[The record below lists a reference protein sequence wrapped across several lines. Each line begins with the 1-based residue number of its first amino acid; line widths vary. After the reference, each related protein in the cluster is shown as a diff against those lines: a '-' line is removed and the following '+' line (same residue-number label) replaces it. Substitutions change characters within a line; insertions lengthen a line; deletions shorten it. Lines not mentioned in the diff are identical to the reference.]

1 MSPIDEVSNRFVR
14 AAAALSPML
23 AVYVGLPSDDPLDDL
38 SPAGLDA
45 RAGLVRDTLAA
56 AQAAPVHADAE
67 RLARDVLVERLLL
80 DLDRFDA
87 GDLHS
92 SLNVIASPVQDVRQL
107 FDLLPTGSDD
117 DAADLARR
125 MAAVPD
131 ALAGYRES
139 LLEGVRRGRVSA
151 VRQVDKCATQCDT
164 YSGTTSGAPTG
175 FFAGLAAG
183 AGQSGSLGDELER
196 AAAAADAAY
205 AELAEFLRVDLRP
218 HAPEL
223 DAVGE
228 EVYARGSRDFL
239 GATVDL
245 QETYAWGWHEFLS
258 IEAELK
264 EVAGRIVS
272 GGTPRQVADHLD
284 GDPRYQVA
292 GTDGL
297 QRWMQELSDGA
308 IDELGRTHFDIPD
321 ALRTLDCKIAPP
333 GGGVGAYYTGPSDDL
348 SRPGAMWWSVEQGKE
363 VFPTW
368 REVTTVYHEGVPGH
382 HLQIAT
388 ATYQRDSLNDYQRL
402 LAGTSGHAEGWALY
416 AERLVRELGYLDD
429 DGDLLGMLDAQLFR
443 AARVVIDIG
452 MHLRVGDPDRHRVPR
467 GGALDARARAR
478 VPAHPHDLRSG
489 AQRRRDRP
497 LPRLAGAGAVVQG
510 RRAAVARRPR
520 RGAGAPRRHVRLQG
534 LPHQGAAVRR
544 HGPRAAARPARHHLT
559 FRPHSLARRLA
570 PPLGRARAAAPHSGG
585 RASQRCGGYGR
596 ASRRRQQLDAAQPLI
611 ELDRTE
617 RAQRASE
624 VETSGSSSA
633 ARRSWWRITSDTM
646 NRRNASVKAGSS
658 PDCSARVRSRSI
670 CCSSRSGSAGG
681 RPAAAL

>member
-1 MSPIDEVSNRFVR
+1 MSERVVEQANAADPSPIDEVSNRFVR

-23 AVYVGLPSDDPLDDL
+23 AVYVGLPSEDPLDDL

-45 RAGLVRDTLAA
+45 RADLVRDVLVA

-67 RLARDVLVERLLL
+67 RVARDVLVERLLL

-125 MAAVPD
+125 MAAVPG

-175 FFAGLAAG
+175 FFAGLAAD

-218 HAPEL
+218 HAPEV

-452 MHLRVGDPDRHRVPR
+452 MHLQLAIPTGTGFHEGERWTPELGLEFLLTRTISDPAHSADEIDRYLGWPGQAPSYKVGERLWLEGRD
-467 GGALDARARAR
+467 AARAR
-478 VPAHPHDLRSG
+478 H
-489 AQRRRDRP
+489 
-497 LPRLAGAGAVVQG
+497 
-510 RRAAVARRPR
+510 
-520 RGAGAPRRHVRLQG
+520 
-534 LPHQGAAVRR
+534 
-544 HGPRAAARPARHHLT
+544 
-559 FRPHSLARRLA
+559 
-570 PPLGRARAAAPHSGG
+570 
-585 RASQRCGGYGR
+585 
-596 ASRRRQQLDAAQPLI
+596 
-611 ELDRTE
+611 
-617 RAQRASE
+617 
-624 VETSGSSSA
+624 
-633 ARRSWWRITSDTM
+633 
-646 NRRNASVKAGSS
+646 
-658 PDCSARVRSRSI
+658 
-670 CCSSRSGSAGG
+670 GSAFDFKDFHTKALRFGG
-681 RPAAAL
+681 MGLDPLLGLLSTI